1 MRVGIGGQRDGVLD
15 FGDGVV
21 VLQGGGVHGGDVQ
34 AWRKKLVGDR
44 LDCIMGERIYIVRM
58 EARLGRRPRLELLY
72 NRYSI

>member
-21 VLQGGGVHGGDVQ
+21 VLQGGGVHDGDVQ
-34 AWRKKLVGDR
+34 AWRKKLAGDR

-58 EARLGRRPRLELLY
+58 EARLARRPRLDLLY